1 MANWYGTAR
10 SNYFRVKDNAAFL
23 IWTDALNLDSFQDK
37 EGRYA
42 IAASSDQGWPSS
54 YYDAELGEDFDLDL
68 PMELA
73 THLADGEVAILMEVG
88 NEKLRFLTGYAV
100 AVNSKGDLVSVGL
113 DEIYQKAATAFNNH
127 DITRAEY

>member
-10 SNYFRVKDNAAFL
+10 SNYFHVKDNAAFL
-23 IWTDALNLDSFQDK
+23 IWADACNLDSFQDK

-42 IAASSDQGWPSS
+42 IAALSDQGWPSS
-54 YYDAELGEDFDLDL
+54 YIDEHGEDFDLDL

-88 NEKLRFLTGYAV
+88 NEKLRYLTGYAV
-100 AVNSKGDLVSVGL
+100 AVNSKGDIISVGL
-113 DEIYQKAATAFNNH
+113 DEIYKKAATAFNNH

>member
-1 MANWYGTAR
+1 MANWYGIAR

-23 IWTDALNLDSFQDK
+23 IWVDAYNLDYFQDK

-42 IAASSDQGWPSS
+42 IAASDGEGWPSS
-54 YYDAELGEDFDLDL
+54 CLSEYDEYLDLDL

-73 THLADGEVAILMEVG
+73 AHLADGEVAILMEVG
-88 NEKLRFLTGYAV
+88 NEKLRYITGYAV
-100 AVNSKGDLVSVGL
+100 AVNSKGDIISVGL
-113 DEIYQKAATAFNNH
+113 DEIYKKAATAFSNH